1 MTCQRCGKRDAS
13 IHLIE
18 LVDGDRRSL
27 WLCPICAG
35 KDERADAHGVSGKGA
50 EDNEPVDAESLAS
63 FLGQVFG
70 PAEPADEDLSLACAS
85 CGYTLKQ
92 FSTTNR
98 LGCPR
103 CYQSFRAKLM
113 PMLASFHRH
122 VSHLGKA
129 PRPETGTVN
138 GPGEIARIRVALEK
152 AIAAEDFEE
161 AARLRDRIRLLE
173 AREEEV

>member
-18 LVDGDRRSL
+18 LVDGDRKSL

-35 KDERADAHGVSGKGA
+35 KDERTDGAADAAKG
-50 EDNEPVDAESLAS
+50 DGTSEPVDSESLAS

-70 PAEPADEDLSLACAS
+70 PAEPAAEDAARTCTS
-85 CGYTLKQ
+85 CGYSLKQ
-92 FSTTNR
+92 FGATNR

-103 CYQSFRAKLM
+103 CYQSFRARLM

-129 PRPETGTVN
+129 PRPDTGTAN

-161 AARLRDRIRLLE
+161 AARLRDRIRQLE
-173 AREEEV
+173 SREEDA